1 MSDDGRSA
9 LSLIAM
15 LGSVFS
21 PFYFAARAQNGG
33 RADPLA
39 FPALN
44 VALYT
49 PRGDHWVLTERTPRT
64 LSRSASELSMG
75 PSVARWE
82 GGALVIDLDERTA
95 PIPRR
100 LAGTIRLHPETSGG
114 ESITLDAHGRHRWCP
129 IAPSARAEVELRHPS
144 LRFRGHAYL
153 DANGGDEPLENGF
166 RSWTW
171 ARVSSARGAVITYD
185 VVRRDESR
193 RTITRAFDASS
204 RYRSAFP
211 FATIAAPPTLWRM
224 KRDLHADHGAAPRIV
239 RTLEDTPFYARS
251 LVHTRFFGEPAVGTH
266 ETLSL
271 DRFRTRWVQFMLP
284 YRMRRETQ

>member
-1 MSDDGRSA
+1 MV
-9 LSLIAM
+9 
-15 LGSVFS
+15 GSVFS
-21 PFYFAARAQNGG
+21 PFYFAARAANGG

-49 PRGDHWVLTERTPRT
+49 SRGDHWVLTERTPRS
-64 LSRSASELSMG
+64 LARSAAELSLG
-75 PSVARWE
+75 PSVLRWE

-100 LAGTIRLHPETSGG
+100 LAGTIRLYPEASAGDAVD
-114 ESITLDAHGRHRWCP
+114 LDAHGRHRWCP

-144 LRFRGHAYL
+144 LRFCGHAYL
-153 DANGGDEPLENGF
+153 DANGGDEPIEEGF

-171 ARVSSARGAVITYD
+171 ARVASERGAVITYD
-185 VVRRDESR
+185 VLRRDGSR
-193 RTITRAFDASS
+193 RMITCAFEPGGRRHAD
-204 RYRSAFP
+204 FP
-211 FATIAAPPTLWRM
+211 VATIAAPPTLWLM
-224 KRDLHADHGAAPRIV
+224 NRDLHADRSATPRID

-251 LVHTRFFGEPAVGTH
+251 LVRTRFFGEPAVGTH

-284 YRMRRETQ
+284 YRMRRETE